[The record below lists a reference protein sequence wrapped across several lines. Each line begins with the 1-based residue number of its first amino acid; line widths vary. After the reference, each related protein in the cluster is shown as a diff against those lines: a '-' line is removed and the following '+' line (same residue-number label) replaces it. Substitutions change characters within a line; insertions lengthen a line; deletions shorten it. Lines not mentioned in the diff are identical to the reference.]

1 MIAYLAAHSKVIDQI
16 GINALLAVSLMISL
30 RAGQLALAQVA
41 FMGIAAYAGSLV
53 AIDYAWN
60 LPLSML
66 AGALCAMAAAALLAL
81 PIARL
86 RGVFLAIAT
95 IGFGEVA
102 RIVEINVPV
111 TGGAEGLANIPNDAN
126 TGWIY
131 GTLVLTLAALLAFG
145 RGRWVLALD
154 AVREDEI
161 AARGCGIDVGSVRFG
176 ALVAGSGIAGVAGVL
191 YAHANF
197 FITPGDFGFARME
210 QVLVYSVIGGT
221 TSALGSALGAA
232 AMTLLPEAIRFLND
246 YRVITTGVLLLV
258 FIVFVPRGLAGL
270 WQRTS

>member
-1 MIAYLAAHSKVIDQI
+1 MIAFLVSHSKIIDQV
-16 GINALLAVSLMISL
+16 GINALLSVSLMISL

-41 FMGIAAYAGSLV
+41 FMGIAAYAGSIG
-53 AIDYAWN
+53 AIAFGWN
-60 LPLSML
+60 LPTSMI

-81 PIARL
+81 PTARL

-102 RIVEINVPV
+102 RIIEINVPV

-126 TGWIY
+126 TAWIY
-131 GTLVLTLAALLAFG
+131 GTLAAALAALLAFS
-145 RGRWVLALD
+145 RGPWVLALD
-154 AVREDEI
+154 AVREDEV
-161 AARGCGIDVGSVRFG
+161 AARGCGIDVGTVRLC
-176 ALVAGSGIAGVAGVL
+176 ALVAGGAVAGLAGVL

-197 FITPGDFGFARME
+197 FITPGDFGFSRME

-232 AMTLLPEAIRFLND
+232 AMTVLPEAIRFLHD
-246 YRVITTGVLLLV
+246 YREITTGALLLA
-258 FIVFVPRGLAGL
+258 FIIFAPRGLAGL
-270 WQRTS
+270 WQRT